1 MKFYGVDLG
10 STDEVVQQEAMKKAS
25 AAFFESSVDGNF
37 GQPPSGQSADDA
49 AKIFHGVDE
58 RKLGHQLG
66 APIPGY
72 SGHNRRIEADNI
84 FGTTYEGSRKNA
96 VDSNGRI

>member
-10 STDEVVQQEAMKKAS
+10 TCDDVVQAEAMKKAS
-25 AAFFESSVDGNF
+25 AAFFQSSVDGDF
-37 GQPPSGQSADDA
+37 GQPPAGQSEDEAT
-49 AKIFHGVDE
+49 KIFHGVE
-58 RKLGHQLG
+58 TKKQGLQLG

-96 VDSNGRI
+96 VESNGRI

>member
-37 GQPPSGQSADDA
+37 GQPPSGQSAEDA
-49 AKIFHGVDE
+49 AK
-58 RKLGHQLG
+58 KLIPINPKKKSGYTRTQTLVANH
-66 APIPGY
+66 APRPAFPWGIQ
-72 SGHNRRIEADNI
+72 
-84 FGTTYEGSRKNA
+84 TT
-96 VDSNGRI
+96 